1 MSTVKELAIIGAGVA
16 GLALAI
22 FARKEGIKV
31 TLYESSSNYSSI
43 GAGVTLWPNASFV
56 IKQLGLLDELVQNG
70 GQPSL
75 TRQFDQQDNQQAE
88 FNITTLDSICGF
100 PTVCILREDLI
111 RLLAEKLETL
121 GAKIHFNQTINTQD
135 IPQLQQEFDLVVGCD
150 GRMQSAAREC
160 LYNKPVPAQYQGFI
174 NIIGISQ
181 MDLAP
186 LGKTIYDFRQ
196 NSERF
201 GIVPVAKQSCYWAA
215 AWPCEL
221 DRSRSKQDW
230 FDEMQQRF
238 QHWPEKVQQVLNS
251 YQPDSLKRIFVHDL
265 DPLPYW
271 HRDNL
276 LIIGDAAHAP
286 LPTSGQGASQALE
299 DAWHLSQL
307 LSTDKQLDTVL
318 KQFYE
323 TRIHKTTSAQQIGR
337 QVAIQLFG
345 QESSSRILPANKTAS
360 NISAQQ
366 LSDLY
371 MQGLG
376 VS

>member
-1 MSTVKELAIIGAGVA
+1 MNTVKQLAIIGAGVA

-22 FARKEGIKV
+22 FARKAGIKV
-31 TLYESSSNYSSI
+31 TLYERSSNYSSI

-56 IKQLGLLDELVQNG
+56 IKQLGLMDELIQAG
-70 GQPSL
+70 GQPSF
-75 TRQFDQQDNQQAE
+75 RHQFDRQDNQQAE
-88 FNITTLDSICGF
+88 FDITTLNSICGF
-100 PTVCILREDLI
+100 PTVSILRHDLI
-111 RLLAEKLETL
+111 RILAEQVEKL
-121 GAKIHFNQTINTQD
+121 GVRVHFNQTINTQD
-135 IPQLQQEFDLVVGCD
+135 ITQLQQEFDLVVGCD

-186 LGKTIYDFRQ
+186 LAETIYDYRH
-196 NSERF
+196 NTERF
-201 GIVPVAKQSCYWAA
+201 GIVPVAKQCCYWAA

-221 DRSRSKQDW
+221 DRSRSEQNW

-238 QHWPEKVQQVLNS
+238 QHWPDKVQQVLNS
-251 YQPDSLKRIFVHDL
+251 HQPGSLKRIFVHDL

-271 HRDNL
+271 HKENL

-307 LSTDKQLDTVL
+307 LSTDKQLDIVL

-337 QVAIQLFG
+337 QVAKQLFS
-345 QESSSRILPANKTAS
+345 QESIAKALPADRKAQG
-360 NISAQQ
+360 ISAQQ
-366 LSDLY
+366 LSELY
-371 MQGLG
+371 MQGL
-376 VS
+376 SES

>member
-1 MSTVKELAIIGAGVA
+1 MSTVKQLAIIGAGVA

-22 FARKEGIKV
+22 FARKAGIKV
-31 TLYESSSNYSSI
+31 TLFERSSNYSSI

-56 IKQLGLLDELVQNG
+56 IKQLGLMDQLIQAG
-70 GQPSL
+70 GQPSF
-75 TRQFDQQDNQQAE
+75 TCQFDRQNNQQAE
-88 FNITTLDSICGF
+88 FSIATLDSICGF

-111 RLLAEKLETL
+111 RLLAEKTETL
-121 GAKIHFNQTINTQD
+121 GATIHFNKTINTQD
-135 IPQLQQEFDLVVGCD
+135 ITQLQQDFDLVVGCD
-150 GRMQSAAREC
+150 GRMRSAAREC
-160 LYNKPVPAQYQGFI
+160 LYKEPVPAQYQGFI
-174 NIIGISQ
+174 NIIGISKI
-181 MDLAP
+181 DLAP
-186 LGKTIYDFRQ
+186 LRKTIHDYRH
-196 NSERF
+196 NTERF
-201 GIVPVAKQSCYWAA
+201 GIVPVAKQYCYWAA

-221 DRSRSKQDW
+221 DRSRSQHDW

-238 QHWPEKVQQVLNS
+238 QHWPDKVQQVLNS

-271 HRDNL
+271 HKENL

-307 LSTDKQLDTVL
+307 LSTDKQLDIIL
-318 KQFYE
+318 KQLYE

-337 QVAIQLFG
+337 QVAKQLFS
-345 QESSSRILPANKTAS
+345 QESSSKILPANRTAS
-360 NISAQQ
+360 SISAQQ

-371 MQGLG
+371 MQGLR